1 MLLAEEELSPFKLY
15 SLRMKPD
22 CLSSTEQVNRAE
34 RRKRKKDG
42 KRRRK
47 IVEGIVAFLYTKK
60 NVAFSSGLEGNLRA
74 FILFLTCWTR
84 PETFSSL
91 ISHLPYTTASA
102 IFTAKFFYEGDTER
116 RNSGPRIIPRS

>member
-34 RRKRKKDG
+34 RRRR

-47 IVEGIVAFLYTKK
+47 SVEGIVAFLYTK
-60 NVAFSSGLEGNLRA
+60 NHVGFSSGLEGNLRA
-74 FILFLTCWTR
+74 FILYLTCWTR
-84 PETFSSL
+84 PETHSSL